1 MAHLMKYR
9 LRRAI
14 GGTQALNVAKDI
26 MQRKCTSKSIYKH
39 RISYDG
45 DITKFRT
52 RMLSMAV
59 YQFMMGYICVCVYIY
74 IYACELFSKFP
85 LFGARITGGGL
96 GGAAGCDAQPANPE
110 LFQSDSAAATLS
122 TSLLSV

>member
-39 RISYDG
+39 GISYDG

-59 YQFMMGYICVCVYIY
+59 YQFMMGYMCVCVYIY
-74 IYACELFSKFP
+74 IYMHANVSPSFLF
-85 LFGARITGGGL
+85 L
-96 GGAAGCDAQPANPE
+96 AQDNGRGR
-110 LFQSDSAAATLS
+110 TCCW
-122 TSLLSV
+122 V